1 MCGRFA
7 ITLPHDAMAQLFA
20 ARPDNTFPQAESYNV
35 CPTAQIAVVR
45 AGETGRR
52 LVSMRW
58 GFVPSWYK
66 GVSDGPLLINARAET
81 IAEKPAFA
89 AACRAR
95 RCLVACRGFYE
106 WNRDGAQKLPWFIAR
121 RDGAPLVMA
130 GIWQDWTQGD
140 TQLTTCALVT
150 TAANALMQPIHHR
163 MPVIVEPADW
173 PLWLGEQG
181 RGAAPLMRPAAD
193 GVLQAWRVAQDV
205 NSNRATGAGL
215 MAPLQEA

>member
-20 ARPDNTFPQAESYNV
+20 ARPDNTLPQAESYNV
-35 CPTAQIAVVR
+35 CPTVQIAVVR

-121 RDGAPLVMA
+121 GDGAPLVMA

-163 MPVIVEPADW
+163 MPVIVEQADW
-173 PLWLGEQG
+173 GLWLGEAG
-181 RGAAPLMRPAAD
+181 KGAAPLMRPAAED
-193 GVLQAWRVAQDV
+193 VLQSYRVAQDV